1 MQAYRTLQ
9 WYMTGYG
16 AHRALTCSVC
26 QSCLR
31 EAFVEMYE
39 ENDVLNQLYTLAKQN
54 LDTMDIPEPPKAGDL
69 DMSKVLNSKYFFA

>member
-1 MQAYRTLQ
+1 
-9 WYMTGYG
+9 
-16 AHRALTCSVC
+16 
-26 QSCLR
+26 
-31 EAFVEMYE
+31 MYQ